1 MLSHPLQG
9 LSMTRPGPIAP
20 LRPTPGEDSDPALFH
35 GAAADILAELNCLSW
50 RREMLAD
57 GTIRYPWISD
67 KTATTLG
74 VAPEALTVS
83 ASGALGVI
91 HWADRDIYLAAIRD
105 SARTLSPCRSDFRVV
120 TAADETRWLAESSR
134 PRRTEDGRIVWDG
147 VWLDKTRQVRAEFHH
162 QTLMDH
168 AQDCIFIL
176 SDDDRVTWCN
186 SAARREFGLGPDE
199 GPGLSFADL
208 IEPGTPSPVAL
219 VAADPDAPD
228 RPIENEMMGRRRD
241 GSRFPFDMT
250 VSELRSDG
258 RLSLI
263 VIGRDITRRRN
274 AERKMAESERRLR
287 LTFVTAALG
296 IVVVAMDGTIRFCNP
311 AFESMASDGY
321 SSLLGTNLHTL
332 IPSELLPPPSR
343 IPPAGM
349 SFALLCSPRLADGA
363 ERHWRMTGTRYPAVP
378 DEPEASLLFFI
389 EDVTEPTRIAH
400 ERRQLEL
407 LLHEGQK
414 LEALGRLAGG
424 IAHELNNMLGPIL
437 MGAEM
442 IARTATLDER
452 NAERCRRII
461 DASKNSR
468 DIVRNVLAY
477 CRKESKV
484 LGPVDLVRVF
494 DDFAAMAASTLPP
507 SIRVVRRREVEQA
520 TIIGDAGQLQ
530 QVLLN
535 LVNNARDAMDGHGTL
550 TLSLIELDPAA
561 LAALIT
567 ASRDRQA
574 EKSVSD
580 PPLNP
585 LSALSP
591 NAHYVKISI
600 ADTGS
605 GMDAATIA
613 RVFDPFFTTK
623 PVGQG
628 TGLGLSVVQN
638 LIKGMGGVISVESHP
653 GEGSIFRVVL
663 PISEQETITQPL

>member
-1 MLSHPLQG
+1 
-9 LSMTRPGPIAP
+9 MTRSDPLAP
-20 LRPTPGEDSDPALFH
+20 VIPPPQNETDPALFC
-35 GAAADILAELNCLSW
+35 GPKADILADLDCLSW
-50 RREMLAD
+50 QREMLAD
-57 GTIRYPWISD
+57 GSIHYPWISER
-67 KTATTLG
+67 TASTLG
-74 VAPEALTVS
+74 VPPEALTVS
-83 ASGALGVI
+83 ACGSLGVI
-91 HWADRDIYLAAIRD
+91 HWADRENYLSSIHD
-105 SARTLSPCRSDFRVV
+105 SARSLSPCRIDFRVI
-120 TAADETRWLAESSR
+120 TAGDETRWMRESSR
-134 PRRTEDGRIVWDG
+134 PHTAADGRIVWDG
-147 VWLDKTRQVRAEFHH
+147 VWLDNTRSIRAEFHH

-176 SDDDRVTWCN
+176 SDDDRVIWCN
-186 SAARREFGLGPDE
+186 SAARREFTLSPNE
-199 GPGLSFADL
+199 GPGLPFADL
-208 IEPGTPSPVAL
+208 IEPGAPSPVVLA
-219 VAADPDAPD
+219 AADPEAPSRSID
-228 RPIENEMMGRRRD
+228 NEMMGRRRD
-241 GSRFPFDMT
+241 GSRFPFEMT

-263 VIGRDITRRRN
+263 VIGRDITRRRD
-274 AERKMAESERRLR
+274 AERRLAESERRLR

-296 IVVVAMDGTIRFCNP
+296 IVVVTMDGVIRFCNP

-321 SSLLGTNLHTL
+321 SSLLGTNLRTF
-332 IPSELLPPPSR
+332 IPNELLPPPSR

-349 SFALLCSPRLADGA
+349 SFGLLCSPRLADGA
-363 ERHWRMTGTRYPAVP
+363 ERHWRMTGTRYPTAP
-378 DEPEASLLFFI
+378 DQTEPSLLFFI
-389 EDVTEPTRIAH
+389 EDVTETTRIAH

-442 IARTATLDER
+442 IARTASLDER

-468 DIVRNVLAY
+468 EIVRNVLTY

-494 DDFAAMAASTLPP
+494 DDFTAMAASTLPP
-507 SIRVVRRREVEQA
+507 SIKVVRQREIDRA
-520 TIIGDAGQLQ
+520 TIIGDGGQLQ
-530 QVLLN
+530 QILLN
-535 LVNNARDAMDGHGTL
+535 LVNNARDAMEGHGTL
-550 TLSLIELDPAA
+550 TLSLIELDPAG

-567 ASRDRQA
+567 AARERMVQ
-574 EKSVSD
+574 KSVSD

-591 NAHYVKISI
+591 TAHYVKISI
-600 ADTGS
+600 SDTGD

-613 RVFDPFFTTK
+613 RIFDPFFTTK

-638 LIKGMGGVISVESHP
+638 LVKGMGGVISVESHP
-653 GEGSIFRVVL
+653 GSGSTFRIVL
-663 PISEQETITQPL
+663 PVSEPNEAAATP

>member
-1 MLSHPLQG
+1 
-9 LSMTRPGPIAP
+9 MTRTGPFGSVVP
-20 LRPTPGEDSDPALFH
+20 PTADEDESALFC
-35 GAAADILAELNCLSW
+35 GPRAEILADLDCLTW
-50 RREMLAD
+50 QREMLAD

-67 KTATTLG
+67 KTARTLG
-74 VAPEALTVS
+74 FARETLTVT
-83 ASGALGVI
+83 ADGALGGI
-91 HWADRDIYLAAIRD
+91 HWADRDTYLAAIRE
-105 SARTLSPCRSDFRVV
+105 SARTLSPCRLDFRVV
-120 TAADETRWLAESSR
+120 TASDETRWLAESSR
-134 PRRTEDGRIVWDG
+134 PRQTTDGRIVWDG
-147 VWLDKTRQVRAEFHH
+147 VWLDNTRQVRAEFHH

-186 SAARREFGLGPDE
+186 SAARKQFGLGPDE
-199 GPGLSFADL
+199 GPGLPFADL
-208 IEPGTPSPVAL
+208 IEPGAPSPVAL
-219 VAADPDAPD
+219 AAADPDAPD

-263 VIGRDITRRRN
+263 VIGRDITRRRD
-274 AERKMAESERRLR
+274 AERKLAESERRLR

-296 IVVVAMDGTIRFCNP
+296 IVVVTMDGTIRFCNP
-311 AFESMASDGY
+311 AFESMASDGE
-321 SSLLGTNLHTL
+321 SSLLGTNLRRFVPGTF
-332 IPSELLPPPSR
+332 LPPPSR

-363 ERHWRMTGTRYPAVP
+363 ERHWRMTGTRYPAAP
-378 DEPEASLLFFI
+378 DETEPSLLLFI

-407 LLHEGQK
+407 RLNEGQK

-442 IARTATLDER
+442 IVRTATLDER
-452 NAERCRRII
+452 NAERCGRII
-461 DASKNSR
+461 DAAKNSR

-477 CRKESKV
+477 CRKESKI
-484 LGPVDLVRVF
+484 LQPVDLVRVF
-494 DDFAAMAASTLPP
+494 DDFTAMAASTLPP
-507 SIRVVRRREVEQA
+507 SIKVERRREIDRA

-535 LVNNARDAMDGHGTL
+535 LINNARDAMEGHGTL
-550 TLSLIELDPAA
+550 TLSLIALDPAG
-561 LAALIT
+561 LAALI
-567 ASRDRQA
+567 AAGRDRRSETNSA
-574 EKSVSD
+574 D

-585 LSALSP
+585 LSTLSP
-591 NAHYVKISI
+591 TAHYVKISI

-605 GMDAATIA
+605 GMDAATVA
-613 RVFDPFFTTK
+613 RIFDPFFTTK

-638 LIKGMGGVISVESHP
+638 LIKGMGGVVSVESDP
-653 GEGSIFRVVL
+653 GFGSIFRVVL
-663 PISEQETITQPL
+663 PLAEEEEETAAATI

>member
-1 MLSHPLQG
+1 
-9 LSMTRPGPIAP
+9 MTRSGPFGSSARS
-20 LRPTPGEDSDPALFH
+20 LDGEEESALFC
-35 GAAADILAELNCLSW
+35 GSRAEILAELDCLTW
-50 RREMLAD
+50 QREMLPD

-67 KTATTLG
+67 KTARTLG
-74 VAPEALTVS
+74 FAREILTVT
-83 ASGALGVI
+83 ADGALGGI
-91 HWADRDIYLAAIRD
+91 HWADRDTYLAAIRE
-105 SARTLSPCRSDFRVV
+105 SARTLSPCRLDFRVI
-120 TAADETRWLAESSR
+120 TASDETRWLRESSR
-134 PRRTEDGRIVWDG
+134 PRRAADGRIVWDG
-147 VWLDKTRQVRAEFHH
+147 GWLDNTRQVRAEFHH

-176 SDDDRVTWCN
+176 SDNDRVTWCN
-186 SAARREFGLGPDE
+186 SAARRSFGIGPDE
-199 GPGLSFADL
+199 GPGLPFADL
-208 IEPGTPSPVAL
+208 IEPGAPSPVAL
-219 VAADPDAPD
+219 AAADPDAPD

-263 VIGRDITRRRN
+263 VIGRDITRRRD
-274 AERKMAESERRLR
+274 AERKLAESERRLR

-296 IVVVAMDGTIRFCNP
+296 IVVVTMDGTIRFCNP
-311 AFESMASDGY
+311 AFESMASDGEP
-321 SSLLGTNLHTL
+321 SLLGTNLHSF
-332 IPSELLPPPSR
+332 IPDELLPPPSR

-363 ERHWRMTGTRYPAVP
+363 ERHWRMTGTRYPAAP
-378 DEPEASLLFFI
+378 DEPEPSLLFFI

-407 LLHEGQK
+407 LLNEGQK

-452 NAERCRRII
+452 NAERCGRII
-461 DASKNSR
+461 DAAKNSR

-477 CRKESKV
+477 CRKESKT
-484 LGPVDLVRVF
+484 LQPVDLVRVF
-494 DDFAAMAASTLPP
+494 DDFTAMAASTLPP
-507 SIRVVRRREVEQA
+507 SIKVERQREIDRA

-535 LVNNARDAMDGHGTL
+535 LVNNARDAMEGHGTL
-550 TLSLIELDPAA
+550 TLSLIALDPAA
-561 LAALIT
+561 LAALI
-567 ASRDRQA
+567 AAGRDRRSETNSA
-574 EKSVSD
+574 D

-585 LSALSP
+585 LSTLSP
-591 NAHYVKISI
+591 TAHYVKISI

-605 GMDAATIA
+605 GMDAATVA
-613 RVFDPFFTTK
+613 RIFDPFFTTK

-638 LIKGMGGVISVESHP
+638 LIKGMGGVVSVESDP
-653 GEGSIFRVVL
+653 GAGSIFRVVL
-663 PISEQETITQPL
+663 PIAETEVAVATI